1 MAKIYN
7 LFISHSWAY
16 GDAYERLK
24 DLLNSAPNFQYR
36 DYSVPRDDPV
46 HDAPNVNALYQ
57 AIKVQMTFCHV
68 VLLMGG
74 VYASY
79 SKWIDREIECA
90 TEDLNKPI
98 IGIRPWG
105 NERISTAVQ
114 DAALTIVNWNSAS
127 IVAAIREHSL

>member
-7 LFISHSWAY
+7 LFISHSWSY
-16 GDAYERLK
+16 GDAYERLV
-24 DLLNSAPNFQYR
+24 DLLNSVPNFLYR
-36 DYSVPRDDPV
+36 DYSVPRHDPV

-114 DAALTIVNWNSAS
+114 DDEHKIVYWNSPS